1 MTPRREHP
9 PIDHRSARRRIPW
22 WAALAAAAAATVAIP
37 ATADALSPHPFGPP
51 ALTIGCA
58 NQGSLMSL
66 TGATGQSGPE
76 QDPPIG
82 PGEIRFS
89 TFPAAP
95 PIPAAGQVTVAWIN
109 LDTGATGVAA
119 LEGTYP
125 YYAKTVYT
133 GHGNIRATVFGTIDL
148 FSLPLCQNNPTF
160 GNFIV

>member
-1 MTPRREHP
+1 MTTRRTASTNRLSDHP
-9 PIDHRSARRRIPW
+9 WTLRGSI
-22 WAALAAAAAATVAIP
+22 LAGVAVAGLCVP
-37 ATADALSPHPFGPP
+37 ATAQALPPHPFGPP

-76 QDPPIG
+76 QNPPIG
-82 PGEIRFS
+82 PGELRFE

-109 LDTGATGVAA
+109 LDTGATGTAA

-125 YYAKTVYT
+125 YYSKTVHT
-133 GHGNIRATVFGTIDL
+133 GQGNIRATVFGTIDL
-148 FSLPLCQNNPTF
+148 WSLPLCQSNPTF
-160 GNFIV
+160 GNFVV